1 MPSHKVHIDFPGRI
15 IFIGFGSIGQGTLP
29 LVLRH
34 IGIPKERITIIT
46 GDDRGRKEAES
57 YGVKFVVLP
66 LTRDNFRRE
75 LDQYIGRGDFV
86 LNVSVDVSSIAL
98 VKFCW
103 SKGAM
108 YLDTCIEPWPAATPT
123 PPFRTPSA
131 PTTRC
136 AKRRWRCAPRCAH
149 AHRGAHAWRQSRH
162 GVASRQAGA
171 AEYSHRHRRRCR
183 RTHVARGLG
192 SAGAQTRHQGDHI
205 AERDTQLTSRPKEFN
220 EFVNT
225 WSVDGF
231 VSEVS
236 KPAEL
241 GWGTHE
247 KNFPRDGKRFD
258 FGSGSSIYLMQP
270 GAATRVRTWTPKAG
284 FFTDF

>member
-1 MPSHKVHIDFPGRI
+1 LQHWSGHAATRPASY
-15 IFIGFGSIGQGTLP
+15 
-29 LVLRH
+29 RH
-34 IGIPKERITIIT
+34 PKERITIIT

-108 YLDTCIEPWPAATPT
+108 YLDTCIEPWPGGYTDATIPH
-123 PPFRTPSA
+123 
-131 PTTRC
+131 
-136 AKRRWRCAPRCAH
+136 AKRTNYALREEALALRTQ
-149 AHRGAHAWRQSRH
+149 GARMPTAVLTHGANPGMVSHLVKQALLNIATDTGVDAGGPTSREDW
-162 GVASRQAGA
+162 GQL
-171 AEYSHRHRRRCR
+171 
-183 RTHVARGLG
+183 ARKLG
-192 SAGAQTRHQGDHI
+192 IKVIHI

-231 VSEVS
+231 VSEGQQ
-236 KPAEL
+236 PAEL

-247 KNFPRDGKRFD
+247 KNFPRDGNV
-258 FGSGSSIYLMQP
+258 SIS
-270 GAATRVRTWTPKAG
+270 AVVRLST
-284 FFTDF
+284 